1 MKQNT
6 LTPYEGS
13 TKGRKRRGRGNS
25 GGNYSGRGMKGQGSR
40 SGGGVRPGFEG
51 GQTPLVRRMPKMKG
65 FQNPN
70 KVTYTTV
77 NLTQLKVFKEGE
89 SVNLDTLKAKNVIKR
104 ILPVKLLAAGELT
117 VALKVTVNRASAAA
131 IEKIKKAGGEVT
143 LLETSSE
150 KAEA

>member
-13 TKGRKRRGRGNS
+13 TKSRKRRGRGNTR
-25 GGNYSGRGMKGQGSR
+25 GNYSGRGMKGQGSR

-51 GQTPLVRRMPKMKG
+51 GQTPLIRRMPKMKG

-70 KVTYTTV
+70 KITYTAV
-77 NLTQLKVFKEGE
+77 NLTQLKGFKEGE
-89 SVNLDTLKAKNVIKR
+89 EVNVAILKAKNVIKR
-104 ILPVKLLAAGELT
+104 ILPVKLLATGEIS
-117 VALKVTVNRASAAA
+117 VALKITVNRASAAA
-131 IEKIKKAGGEVT
+131 IAKVKKAGGEVT
-143 LLETSSE
+143 VLEIASE